1 MTNFAPEKKPF
12 PKALRPDKKLE
23 TKGESF
29 RKKIKEA
36 VERGEEKKLP
46 KRDPEKI
53 MEIDKSLK
61 NLKSDERFPKPKLNF
76 RRQGVGKK
84 DKSAQEP
91 NPPSRKPGPNPPPRK
106 PGEKKEMQPL
116 SKGGRAGFKRGSKGC
131 KLAMK
136 GKGRAYGKNS

>member
-61 NLKSDERFPKPKLNF
+61 NLKSDFRFPKPKLNF

-91 NPPSRKPGPNPPPRK
+91 NPPSRKPG
-106 PGEKKEMQPL
+106 KKIEMIPL
-116 SKGGRAGFKRGSKGC
+116 RPEGMTPMAKGGRAGFKRGSKGC

>member
-1 MTNFAPEKKPF
+1 MTNFPPQKKPF
-12 PKALRPDKKLE
+12 PKSLRPDKKFE
-23 TKGESF
+23 PKGESF

-91 NPPSRKPGPNPPPRK
+91 DPPSRKPGK
-106 PGEKKEMQPL
+106 EKEMQPL

>member
-12 PKALRPDKKLE
+12 PKALRPDKNLE
-23 TKGESF
+23 SKGDEF
-29 RKKIKEA
+29 RKKMKEK
-36 VERGEEKKLP
+36 GKLVFDP
-46 KRDPEKI
+46 KTDEFKNI
-53 MEIDKSLK
+53 MEMEKSLE
-61 NLKSDERFPKPKLNF
+61 NLKRDERFPKPKLNF